1 MEKRTTQHYTALF
14 FSLLFLAVHF
24 IPDAGSLEVN
34 GPQWL
39 YLGLL
44 GIVSHVY
51 IFFGREHYSAGIS
64 DLLSNYAYIL
74 FSAFVL
80 WAGVSVSYAINLPE
94 ALIVLAKFIA
104 VLTGISALYILWR
117 PCAMRDVFTD
127 LSVIMTCIL
136 VVESFQ
142 TISGF
147 FQNLGKLTMEDNSL
161 KLAGNYGNKNCR
173 ATSLRIK
180 IPRAIYRAV

>member
-1 MEKRTTQHYTALF
+1 MEKRTTQHYSALF

-51 IFFGREHYSAGIS
+51 IFFRREQYSAGIS

-94 ALIVLAKFIA
+94 ALIVLAKFIICTDRYIGA
-104 VLTGISALYILWR
+104 VHTLASVRYARIVYRFICRIDLYSCL
-117 PCAMRDVFTD
+117 
-127 LSVIMTCIL
+127 LSPFRQ
-136 VVESFQ
+136 SPD
-142 TISGF
+142 F
-147 FQNLGKLTMEDNSL
+147 F
-161 KLAGNYGNKNCR
+161 
-173 ATSLRIK
+173 K
-180 IPRAIYRAV
+180 IWVN